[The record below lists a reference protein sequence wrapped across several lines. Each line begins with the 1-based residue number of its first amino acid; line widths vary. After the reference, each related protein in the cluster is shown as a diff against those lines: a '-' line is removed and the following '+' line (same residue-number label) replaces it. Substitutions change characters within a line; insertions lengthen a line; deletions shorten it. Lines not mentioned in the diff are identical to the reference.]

1 MQYVTIQMRT
11 KTLFLLV
18 ALQILSFFCSAQ
30 PYFAWNDSIPISIN
44 NTPLNKAWAGG
55 LNFVQAS
62 NIDLNSDGTS
72 DLFVFDRSGNKVRT
86 FVNSNNVFEY
96 APDYENAF
104 PMLQNWALLIDY
116 NCDNKVDIFT
126 SSEGGIAI
134 YKNISDPING
144 LQFQLITTALQ
155 TNYTPPSGANSILYV
170 LPIDVPS
177 IADVDNDGDVDII
190 TFTSNNGYI
199 HYHQNQSMEL
209 YNHCDSLIF
218 EIKNRCW
225 GYASENALSNVF
237 TLHDTCSG
245 NVINPGITSNNNTTN
260 KSNLHQ
266 GGCSLCMDI
275 DNDNDKDLIVGDVS
289 YSNLTLLVNGGS
301 ASGASFTAQDA
312 TFPQNNGGSSAT
324 YMPSF
329 PCAFNVDLNGDD
341 KKDLLISPNAPNI
354 SENYNSLAYYEN
366 VGTSSFPAY
375 QFQQNNFLQDN
386 MIDVG
391 EGAYPIFFDC
401 DNDGLKD
408 LFVGNY
414 GYYSNAGFASKIALF
429 KNTGT
434 MNAPAFTLITRDFMN
449 LSSLTI
455 LNLVPSF
462 GDMDADG
469 DADMLLGGQDGKLH
483 YYQNT
488 ASTGDSAIFTLLQT
502 NLTNTNNRVI
512 DVGDYATPQ
521 IIDVDGDTK
530 NDIVIGARN
539 GKLAYYHTT
548 GSNGSSIPLLDSMSH
563 FWGNVQVNRPGYFI
577 GYSHPFL
584 FKQNGTTKLLV
595 GEEGGHLKL
604 YDNIDNNING
614 SFTLVDSNYQQV
626 FQGTR
631 TAPYGTDLNN
641 DGMLDLIVGNYQ
653 GGLSYYTGTAIN
665 PNFISEHN
673 NAIQLDFNAFP
684 NPTNTELQLRVTNTN
699 ATIFQVILYSVL
711 GKKEVETTINTN
723 NYTLDTREL
732 EQGVYF
738 LEVIGKSS
746 SPETKEIKKVKRIVV
761 LH

>member
-1 MQYVTIQMRT
+1 MPT

-18 ALQILSFFCSAQ
+18 TLQILTLFCKAQ
-30 PYFAWNDSIPISIN
+30 PYFSWHDSIPVSIN
-44 NTPLNKAWAGG
+44 NIELNKAWAGG

-62 NIDLNSDGTS
+62 NIHLNDDDTI

-86 FVNSNNVFEY
+86 FVNSNNVYEY
-96 APDYENAF
+96 APQYENAF
-104 PMLQNWALLIDY
+104 PILQNWALLIDY
-116 NCDNKVDIFT
+116 NCDNKADIFT

-134 YKNISDPING
+134 YKNTSDPING
-144 LQFQLITTALQ
+144 LQFQLVTTALQ

-177 IADVDNDGDVDII
+177 IADIDNDGDLDIL

-237 TLHDTCSG
+237 TLYDTCSG
-245 NVINPGITSNNNTTN
+245 NVTNPGIASNNNSTN

-266 GGCSLCMDI
+266 GGCSLCIDI
-275 DNDNDKDLIVGDVS
+275 DNDSDKDFIVGDVS
-289 YSNLTLLVNGGS
+289 SSNLTLLTNGGTL
-301 ASGASFTAQDA
+301 SGASFTAQDA
-312 TFPQNNGGSSAT
+312 TFPQNNGGSIAA

-329 PCAFNVDLNGDD
+329 PCAFSVDLNGDD
-341 KKDLLISPNAPNI
+341 KKDLLVSSNAPNI
-354 SENYNSLAYYEN
+354 SENHNSLAYYEN
-366 VGTSSFPAY
+366 VGTNSFPAY
-375 QFQQNNFLQDN
+375 QFQQNNFLQDH

-391 EGAYPIFFDC
+391 EGAYPAFFDL

-414 GYYSNAGFASKIALF
+414 GYYNNTGFASKIALF

-434 MNAPAFTLITRDFMN
+434 MSAPAFTLITRDFMN
-449 LSSLTI
+449 LSSLNI

-488 ASTGDSAIFTLLQT
+488 ANTGDSATFILLQS

-512 DVGDYATPQ
+512 DIGDYATPQ
-521 IIDVDGDTK
+521 IVDVDGDNK

-539 GKLAYYHTT
+539 GKLAYYHTA
-548 GSNGSSIPLLDSMSH
+548 GNNGNSIPLMDSVSH
-563 FWGNVQVNRPGYFI
+563 YWGNVLVNRPGYFI
-577 GYSHPFL
+577 GYSYPFL
-584 FKQNGTTKLLV
+584 FKQNGITKLLV
-595 GEEGGHLKL
+595 GAESGYLNL
-604 YDNIDNNING
+604 YENIDNNING
-614 SFTLVDSNYQQV
+614 NFILVDSTYQQV

-641 DGMLDLIVGNYQ
+641 DGLLDLIIGNYQ
-653 GGLSYYTGTAIN
+653 GGLSYYKGTVTN
-665 PNFISEHN
+665 PNFIDEYNHSS
-673 NAIQLDFNAFP
+673 IRFDFTVFP
-684 NPTNTELQLRVTNTN
+684 NPTNDELKLNITNST
-699 ATIFQVILYSVL
+699 TTKFQIILYSTL
-711 GKKEVETTINTN
+711 GKKEIETTINSS
-723 NYTLDTREL
+723 NYMLNTQKL
-732 EQGVYF
+732 ENGVYF
-738 LEVIGKSS
+738 LEIGNTDDTKN
-746 SPETKEIKKVKRIVV
+746 KEIKKTKRIIV
-761 LH
+761 LR